1 MHTKLEKNGGID
13 DVGVD
18 RSSRHD
24 DEKEEE
30 DKEILEI
37 SE

>member
-1 MHTKLEKNGGID
+1 MCTKLEKDGGID

-24 DEKEEE
+24 DEKEEDE
-30 DKEILEI
+30 EILEI